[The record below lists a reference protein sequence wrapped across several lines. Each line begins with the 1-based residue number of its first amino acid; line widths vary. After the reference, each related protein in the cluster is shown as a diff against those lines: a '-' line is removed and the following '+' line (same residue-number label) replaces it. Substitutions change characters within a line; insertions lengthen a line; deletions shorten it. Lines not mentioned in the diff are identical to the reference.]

1 MKQFKHKKVLAFG
14 GLGLAM
20 VLLTSCTA
28 NFCSPT
34 DQAAMAYPADQGVT
48 VYLSKAE
55 YEDLKNN
62 GDDVTKATIQQQ
74 ENWSAVAQGLNLGL
88 PNIAGPAFVD
98 DEGNVLNDNV
108 YKYIPVTHS
117 DTGALTYTA
126 YKTKGF
132 FESFVT
138 NATKAGYTMPGLYYY
153 AMIDDYVLRAATTSY
168 LMGSAYEYT
177 TPSEFNTKIVADAEK
192 LAKVAEF
199 VAGSELTDEQ
209 LSSETATYI
218 AVNPYREADPKEK
231 PTEIPAAH
239 SILRQNGKVKFTGY
253 KINKDNK
260 VEHPFLGHMTTWN
273 NEIRDRAS
281 LCVEENALAFFNI
294 YDVPGA
300 DFVTYY
306 GNQILAKVNTIRS
319 CIATRSDYFGHYG
332 TFADW
337 RVAIEQKDWGYAWG
351 KGFLEGLLVYPI
363 TWLVDAMS
371 YSFDSSLSGMG
382 QIWALIIV
390 TLIVRGLLLAA
401 SWRTTVDNQK
411 MQALQPE
418 IAKLQQKYPNANN
431 NPTEKQRMSQE
442 QMMLYK
448 RHGIKPFRQ
457 IIIMILQFP
466 IFICV
471 WAGLQGSAALSTGEV
486 LNMRLSDN
494 INSIL
499 FNTQGTWYYNT
510 TGWWTALILFLL
522 MASTQ
527 IMSMVLPRIF
537 AKRAQKN
544 VAKMGKSQTAAKQ
557 NNTLKWVSYGMI
569 LFTIVMG
576 FFLPSAMGIYWFIG
590 GLISMAQTTIT
601 QLYLAKKKGKK

>member
-1 MKQFKHKKVLAFG
+1 
-14 GLGLAM
+14 M

-55 YEDLKNN
+55 YEDLKVN
-62 GDDVTKATIQQQ
+62 GDDTTKAVIAQQ
-74 ENWSAVAQGLNLGL
+74 ETWSEQAKALNLGL
-88 PNIAGPAFVD
+88 PNIAGPAFLD

-108 YKYIPVTHS
+108 YKYIPLSVT
-117 DTGALTYTA
+117 TENAIAYKA

-132 FESFVT
+132 FEGFVT
-138 NATKAGYTMPGLYYY
+138 NATKAGYTMPGVYYY

-168 LMGSAYEYT
+168 LMGAGYEYT
-177 TPSEFNTKIVADAEK
+177 APSEFNEKILGDAAKAET
-192 LAKVAEF
+192 LAEVIT
-199 VAGSELTDEQ
+199 GTELTTEE
-209 LSSETATYI
+209 LSDATATYI
-218 AVNPYREADPKEK
+218 AVNPYREADPTES
-231 PTEIPAAH
+231 PTEIPAER

-253 KINKDNK
+253 QITADNK
-260 VEHPFLGHMTTWN
+260 VEHPFLGHMKAWN
-273 NEIRDRAS
+273 DAIRERAS
-281 LCVEENALAFFNI
+281 KLTGENSLSFFNI
-294 YDVPGA
+294 FDVPGA
-300 DFVTYY
+300 DYVTYY
-306 GNQILAKVNTIRS
+306 NNQILAKVNTIRS

-351 KGFLEGLLVYPI
+351 KGFFEGLLVYPI

-371 YSFDSSLSGMG
+371 YAFDANLTGMG

-401 SWRTTVDNQK
+401 SWKTTLDNQK

-418 IAKLQQKYPNANN
+418 IAKLQQKYPNANT
-431 NPTEKQRMSQE
+431 NPAEKQRMSQE

-457 IIIMILQFP
+457 ILIMILQFP

-499 FNTQGTWYYNT
+499 FNTTGTWYYNT
-510 TGWWTALILFLL
+510 QGWWTALILFIL

-527 IMSMVLPRIF
+527 IMSMILPRIF
-537 AKRAQKN
+537 AKRAQKD
-544 VAKMGKSQTAAKQ
+544 VARMGKSQTAAKQ
-557 NNTLKWVSYGMI
+557 NNTMKWVSYGMI

-601 QLYLAKKKGKK
+601 QLILLKKKGKK